1 MKHFFFTLNTFSYKR
16 ITIDIIIIGI
26 MIVIIYIISFFD
38 NKYICNKNYQK
49 FFIIYLSFNRFNFNS
64 YYVQFIYFLFFK
76 MNNNRD

>member
-1 MKHFFFTLNTFSYKR
+1 
-16 ITIDIIIIGI
+16 

-38 NKYICNKNYQK
+38 NKYIYNKNYQK

>member
-16 ITIDIIIIGI
+16 IIIDIIIIGI

-38 NKYICNKNYQK
+38 NKYIYNKNYQK